1 MYLSALRFWTMNHTE
16 AVQEMAA
23 ERYFLEELSPDQRDA
38 FEEHLFDCPKC
49 ALDVR
54 SCAAFLDETRIQ
66 LPAMATEDVKPRQ
79 GSWQAG
85 KPTRF
90 FSWWRPVFAVPAFA
104 ALLLV
109 TSYQNL
115 VTLPALRTAA
125 NQPHIV
131 PVAPLYGATRGGARA
146 IIKAD
151 RTQGISLP
159 VDLSADSDAG
169 KFVSYSFELD
179 DPQGKAAWTGTMT
192 ASSQNASGDSQVS
205 IVIPGGLLK
214 SGAFSLVVS
223 GIKANGDR
231 TELER
236 YVFDIEFSN

>member
-1 MYLSALRFWTMNHTE
+1 MNHTE

-54 SCAAFLDETRIQ
+54 SCAAFLDEARVQ
-66 LPAMATEDVKPRQ
+66 LPAMATEDAKPRQ

-85 KPTRF
+85 KPTRL
-90 FSWWRPVFAVPAFA
+90 FSWWRPVFAVPVFA
-104 ALLLV
+104 TLLLV
-109 TSYQNL
+109 TAYQNL
-115 VTLPALRTAA
+115 VTLPALHTAV
-125 NQPHIV
+125 NQPRIV
-131 PVAPLYGATRGGARA
+131 PVATLYGATRGGSRA

-151 RTQGISLP
+151 RSQGVSLP
-159 VDLSADSDAG
+159 VDLSTDADAG
-169 KFVSYSFELD
+169 KFASYSFELD
-179 DPQGKAAWTGTMT
+179 DPQGKAAWTGTMN

-214 SGAFSLVVS
+214 SGTFSLVVS
-223 GIKANGDR
+223 GVKPNGDR